1 MWVIITSAGAGGD
14 ADGIEI
20 SDSCLPVYTEYQY
33 SILISQSYKQDI
45 VTSFSEGTSLCL
57 ISRLHFTLKWIF
69 RDTSSVFMISG
80 VQLAGRQSH
89 T

>member
-1 MWVIITSAGAGGD
+1 MSSKSDYLYQKLIAKLDVSDYHSAGAGGD

-45 VTSFSEGTSLCL
+45 VTSFSEGTSLC
-57 ISRLHFTLKWIF
+57 SNFEVTFYTKMNF
-69 RDTSSVFMISG
+69 P
-80 VQLAGRQSH
+80 
-89 T
+89 